1 MEKLLNNSEWVQTVW
16 VWGSR
21 CSDAWFF
28 LKSWLQNVSAHH
40 NWRSFLSILMFAQE
54 NGKHIEQFRSCKF
67 ARYFFSSEVACV
79 SFNDGWN
86 ASVCVN
92 FVWAPNDPKSL
103 YFHFHFY
110 SFLQRSP
117 PRRPPPCTRAPV
129 SDPWRHLEYIWF
141 QRWWRGRWHFRTQQ
155 LITML
160 AWWAVIRPSPEETM
174 STFISCIFNTLH
186 TF

>member
-16 VWGSR
+16 VWGSC

-40 NWRSFLSILMFAQE
+40 NWRSFLSILMFGQE
-54 NGKHIEQFRSCKF
+54 NGKHIEQFWSCKF
-67 ARYFFSSEVACV
+67 ACYFFSSKVACV

-86 ASVCVN
+86 ASVYVN

-117 PRRPPPCTRAPV
+117 PLPAALYSGPSFRSLKAFRVYLIPEMMKRMVTLPNPAANYYV
-129 SDPWRHLEYIWF
+129 SMMSCDQAVTGGDNEHIHLM
-141 QRWWRGRWHFRTQQ
+141 H
-155 LITML
+155 L
-160 AWWAVIRPSPEETM
+160 
-174 STFISCIFNTLH
+174 
-186 TF
+186 